1 MAEYGYL
8 KVEAG
13 GSAIEGSCTDKGFDK
28 QMVLYAYD
36 QLSFFNYDDV
46 QGRTTS
52 NQHSQPVACVM
63 KLDESAPELLKAF
76 RKSAP
81 CKVTM
86 SLTAKDKSGA
96 KATYFTVVLENARVV
111 SWRIALP
118 HAAKRDFQ
126 ELPHSLEVA
135 FSFEKVTV
143 TAEKFDSTAKA
154 HPKKMDTY
162 TFVDPTG

>member
-13 GSAIEGSCTDKGFDK
+13 GSAIEGSCTDKGFEK

-36 QLSFFNYDDV
+36 QLCFFNFDDV
-46 QGRTTS
+46 QGATTS
-52 NQHSQPVACVM
+52 NQHSQPVACVL

-86 SLTAKDKSGA
+86 SLTTKDKSGA
-96 KATYFTVVLENARVV
+96 KGTYFTVLLENARVV

-118 HAAKRDFQ
+118 HAAKREFQ

-135 FSFEKVTV
+135 FSFEKTTV
-143 TAEKFDSTAKA
+143 THEKISSTSKD
-154 HPKKMDTY
+154 HPKKMDT
-162 TFVDPTG
+162 FEFRNPTG